1 MWIDKIRHGVLQVS
15 SDTGTRYVSPRLF
28 DRIRLVWTFR
38 NFTVLPEEVLS
49 PQVQHVVDELCQHT
63 KRESRTTMYL
73 SDHQNQIVIGVVEK
87 GTITP
92 WMQAAA
98 KKACGSVSA
107 TGGLVT
113 GWGGTYSHGKTG
125 GNSAWHAAQPALH
138 LLV

>member
-1 MWIDKIRHGVLQVS
+1 MWMEKIRHGVLQVS
-15 SDTGTRYVSPRLF
+15 SDTGTRYVSPRLL

-73 SDHQNQIVIGVVEK
+73 SDHQNQVVIGVVEK
-87 GTITP
+87 GTVTP

-107 TGGLVT
+107 TGRLAT
-113 GWGGTYSHGKTG
+113 ST
-125 GNSAWHAAQPALH
+125 ARQ
-138 LLV
+138 

>member
-1 MWIDKIRHGVLQVS
+1 MWIEKIRHGVLQVS
-15 SDTGTRYVSPRLF
+15 SDTGTRYVAPRLF

-49 PQVQHVVDELCQHT
+49 AHEQHVVDELCQHS

-98 KKACGSVSA
+98 KKACGNVSSTGRFA
-107 TGGLVT
+107 T
-113 GWGGTYSHGKTG
+113 S
-125 GNSAWHAAQPALH
+125 SARQ
-138 LLV
+138 

>member
-1 MWIDKIRHGVLQVS
+1 MFMEKIRHGVLQVS
-15 SDTGTRYVSPRLF
+15 SDTGTRYVSPRLI

-49 PQVQHVVDELCQHT
+49 AHEQQVVDQLCRHS

-107 TGGLVT
+107 SGRLAT
-113 GWGGTYSHGKTG
+113 
-125 GNSAWHAAQPALH
+125 SAARH
-138 LLV
+138 

>member
-73 SDHQNQIVIGVVEK
+73 SDHQNQVVIGVVEK

-107 TGGLVT
+107 SGRLAT
-113 GWGGTYSHGKTG
+113 S
-125 GNSAWHAAQPALH
+125 SARQ
-138 LLV
+138 